1 MMSQSMLSEML
12 SWLNSMELYQLLAV
26 SLMFGVSVTLVLGAL
41 SLYVTEAR
49 LAEKNKVKF
58 ADEDGVPY
66 FIRADDKSIGL

>member
-1 MMSQSMLSEML
+1 
-12 SWLNSMELYQLLAV
+12 
-26 SLMFGVSVTLVLGAL
+26 MFGVSVTLVLGAF